1 MKRPSPACCRRIW
14 RVNHMKC
21 GGMREANT
29 QPAAN
34 GLKTDL
40 SVRPIVPLASAKV
53 SSPVQAIS
61 ATVIARPANGET
73 MQIVDAQG
81 KVLDMYAED
90 SGNADSRTAA
100 APSDYKTVLSG
111 QPTRERLVKQDVTWL
126 RIGVPLQ
133 QQSGVAGALYLS
145 APIQEDINNTKQ
157 LYVLIAL
164 MALGIAAAGWA
175 AIYLLLRKLTQPL
188 RQLAHAALQVADGQ
202 YSPELPAVHGIKE
215 QELRQLISS
224 FGDMTSRLKQLE
236 QMRTDLLAG
245 VSHEL
250 RTPLTSIRGM
260 VQAVHGRVVA
270 GIEADEFLQISL
282 EEAKRMQSMVDDL
295 LEFSSLEAG
304 AIKTERDKG
313 PLSPLIR
320 SVIQQLR
327 SLPSL
332 ASIQLNAVLPDEELE
347 CDGDQGQLK
356 QILTNLII
364 NSSAAGATEI
374 AVEAAV
380 VEKDIVIEVRDNGG
394 GIRESEVPFI
404 FERYYRGSSRRKK
417 KQGLGLGL
425 PLSRL
430 LARANGGD
438 LVLHSTS
445 EAGTVFRLSLPK
457 PPAIAARGCPC
468 SGRPLCRSRLRIK
481 AAPQAAL
488 LHRVPACRPLQTG
501 RACQRRLTPLGY
513 RRGLYPPIRQPHEA
527 EPSQVCGL
535 PAQHQPSFGRPPLIH
550 SAVTLRSPQREAS
563 REKPLFFCNM
573 SG

>member
-1 MKRPSPACCRRIW
+1 MSARQPLPMLRVWTWRYALILFAALLLIGLLAGIWIYANAYRHSYDVLQARAEQLADSYVRISSLTS
-14 RVNHMKC
+14 VQ
-21 GGMREANT
+21 ANT

-34 GLKTDL
+34 SLKTEL
-40 SVRPIVPLASAKV
+40 SVRPIVPLASAEV
-53 SSPVQAIS
+53 SRPVQAIS
-61 ATVIARPANGET
+61 ATVVARPANGET

-90 SGNADSRTAA
+90 SGNADSGAAA

-164 MALGIAAAGWA
+164 MAFGIATAGWA

-188 RQLAHAALQVADGQ
+188 RQLAHAALQVAEGQ
-202 YSPELPAVHGIKE
+202 YSPALPAVHGIKE

-270 GIEADEFLQISL
+270 GNEADEFLQISL

-320 SVIQQLR
+320 SVTQQLR
-327 SLPSL
+327 SLPSF

-356 QILTNLII
+356 QIVTNLIM
-364 NSSAAGATEI
+364 NSSAAGATQI

-380 VEKDIVIEVRDNGG
+380 VGEDIVIEVRDNGG

-457 PPAIAARGCPC
+457 PPGP
-468 SGRPLCRSRLRIK
+468 
-481 AAPQAAL
+481 
-488 LHRVPACRPLQTG
+488 
-501 RACQRRLTPLGY
+501 
-513 RRGLYPPIRQPHEA
+513 
-527 EPSQVCGL
+527 
-535 PAQHQPSFGRPPLIH
+535 
-550 SAVTLRSPQREAS
+550 
-563 REKPLFFCNM
+563 
-573 SG
+573 